1 MFEQYLRSLNPN
13 IGHKKIDTVI
23 DKQFVVWFQKYTKP
37 RSLVDDQHALE
48 VAYQSERAYNVIPI
62 DDGVLY
68 VDLGDISQ
76 IAEEIE
82 QVHEDENN
90 PDEEDIEED
99 SDDGAE
105 YDKDEDIE
113 SENEDNNEI

>member
-1 MFEQYLRSLNPN
+1 MSDKEYEAAHLHVLLNYEEVEPYLE
-13 IGHKKIDTVI
+13 
-23 DKQFVVWFQKYTKP
+23 
-37 RSLVDDQHALE
+37 SLVDDQHALE
-48 VAYQSERAYNVIPI
+48 VAYQSEEAYNVIPI

-90 PDEEDIEED
+90 PGQEDIEED
-99 SDDGAE
+99 SDDGAK
-105 YDKDEDIE
+105 YDEDEDIE
-113 SENEDNNEI
+113 SQNEDNNEI